1 MQILQEIRDEGEPLH
16 RVSAKDLCNL
26 WGIQPGALT
35 ALVQRGLAVRIGHGV
50 YDLEASTHAYVSHL
64 REVAAGRGGDQHQ
77 LKLTRERARLAS
89 EQADAQ
95 ALKNAELRGEVIR
108 ADETER
114 AWADVLRRVR
124 GEVLAVPAR
133 LRPDMAPAAADA
145 LDRELRAALAS
156 LGGEN
161 GAA

>member
-1 MQILQEIRDEGEPLH
+1 MRIVQEIRDDDEPVN
-16 RVSAKDLCNL
+16 RIATADLCDL
-26 WGIQPGALT
+26 WGIQPGQLT
-35 ALVQRGLAVRIGHGV
+35 ALVRRGTAIRIGHGA
-50 YDLEASTHAYVSHL
+50 YDLVASTQNYIGHL
-64 REVAAGRGGDQHQ
+64 REVAAGRGGEEHQ
-77 LKLTRERARLAS
+77 LKLTQERARLAS

-95 ALKNAELRGEVIR
+95 ALKNAELRGEVVR

-114 AWADVLRRVR
+114 AWTDVLRRVR
-124 GEVLAVPAR
+124 GEIMAVPAR
-133 LRPDMAPAAADA
+133 LRPDMTPAAADA